1 MQFGY
6 RSLCLAVCIL
16 ALLVSRASAA
26 DIQWQ
31 TDEAKT
37 LHLAAAAKRP
47 VIVFVTAPSCH
58 YCALMKRKTFR
69 DPSVVEKVNRSFA
82 ALAIDGEQRP
92 QLMEQLGVRAFPT
105 VLVVMPDRK
114 VAAFQEGFQSPA
126 EFQRFLDEA
135 VKSGAMRDRQ

>member
-1 MQFGY
+1 MRIENRTLF
-6 RSLCLAVCIL
+6 LAVGVA
-16 ALLVSRASAA
+16 ALLASRLDAA
-26 DIQWQ
+26 EIEWQ

-37 LHLAAAAKRP
+37 LQRAASTRRP

-58 YCALMKRKTFR
+58 YCALMHRKTFR

-114 VAAFQEGFQSPA
+114 VAAFKEGFQSPA
-126 EFQRFLDEA
+126 EFQRFLDKA
-135 VKSGAMRDRQ
+135 VKGAPAAGRQ